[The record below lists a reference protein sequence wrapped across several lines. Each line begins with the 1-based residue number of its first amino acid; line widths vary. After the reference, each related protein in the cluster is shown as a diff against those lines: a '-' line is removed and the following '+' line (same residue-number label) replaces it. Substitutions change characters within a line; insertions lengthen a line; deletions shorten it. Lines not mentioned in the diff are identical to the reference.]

1 MLKIHIFKR
10 IVIWYKNMLQNT
22 LQKTLFT
29 CKISDGYSFRNTLSM
44 SKNETDEI
52 TLLISEK
59 KMVIVFMNKGGYC
72 IHDILINGEELLY
85 FRYNIVDYEEYPI
98 TVNTNDILNTTK
110 GVGRKDAI
118 KIKWMEKSD
127 KLIIQPEK
135 SGKDNSRASESYV
148 NIISKTYNKLELR
161 NDFSENENVIK
172 ILSKDFSEICSQ
184 VSSYKCAHLEIT
196 GGAEKMIFKG
206 ILPDGTIAIINDHIP
221 YINSAY
227 KNADIVET
235 ICNDKDKCQLNV
247 LKYDNTVKIII
258 PLNTV
263 KTLSKFQNISPSGT
277 LLKFYFVRGKAV
289 KIESKIGTYGSYNMF
304 LRDPK
309 K

>member
-1 MLKIHIFKR
+1 M
-10 IVIWYKNMLQNT
+10 

-52 TLLISEK
+52 TMLISEK
-59 KMVIVFMNKGGYC
+59 KMVIAFFNKGGYC
-72 IHDILINGEELLY
+72 VHDIYVDGDELLY
-85 FRYNIVDYEEYPI
+85 FRYNIVGYDEYAI
-98 TVNTNDILNTTK
+98 TVNTNDILKTTK

-118 KIKWMEKSD
+118 KIKWMENSD
-127 KLIIQPEK
+127 RLIIQPEK
-135 SGKDNSRASESYV
+135 SGRDNSRALDSYV
-148 NIISKTYNKLELR
+148 NIISKAYNKLELL
-161 NDFSENENVIK
+161 NDFAGNENVIK

-184 VSSYKCAHLEIT
+184 VSSHKCAHLEIT
-196 GGAEKMIFKG
+196 GNSEKMIFKG
-206 ILPDGTIAIINDHIP
+206 ILPDGTIVINYDHIP
-221 YINSAY
+221 YINAAY
-227 KNADIVET
+227 KNIDIVET

-289 KIESKIGTYGSYNMF
+289 KIESKIGTYGTYNMY